1 MLGCVNRHKS
11 RKMTRKK
18 KKQNKTT
25 GIVNSL
31 GRGGKKK
38 EKKKSLFQLLH
49 FTGGRKHEWPSLIKP
64 NISGMSELVAV
75 WGLFG
80 ADFCLLLFFLLW
92 LPLIAYMMM
101 CGSPARVCSV

>member
-18 KKQNKTT
+18 KNK
-25 GIVNSL
+25 IKPL
-31 GRGGKKK
+31 GLLTLWEEGEKK